1 MTWCWILLIIFGYF
15 IVGAII
21 AGFEIR
27 LFSKKKTMFID
38 NYDENDMDGPV
49 ILTIILWP
57 LVLILFVLVF
67 IVEFVAFG
75 GKHDGENEKKETKEA
90 LKDL

>member
-1 MTWCWILLIIFGYF
+1 MTWYWILLIIFGYF

-27 LFSKKKTMFID
+27 LFSKKKTMFTD
-38 NYDENDMDGPV
+38 NDDNDMDGPV
-49 ILTIILWP
+49 VFTIILWP
-57 LVLILFVLVF
+57 LVLIFFVLAL

-75 GKHDGENEKKETKEA
+75 GKHDDENEKKETKEG